1 MSAEPNLDLVLVVSL
16 GQVTIQWLEE
26 FRRPWVA
33 LGLVPSTIRPSRCF
47 LDGLDVKPSRSTTE
61 REQEYKGARIMADV
75 AVAPIGW
82 ERALMAA
89 EKVKERLRRATR
101 ALDAAGVRYAVVGG
115 NAVAEWVAR
124 VDEDAV
130 RNTKDV
136 DILVRR
142 ADLPAV
148 KAALES
154 VGFVYHHVLD
164 VDLFIDGPQGRP
176 SAGVHLL
183 YAGEPVKPGDLASPN
198 IDESER
204 ATEFQVVSLESIVRM
219 KLIAW
224 RDKDRTHL
232 RDLIGVG
239 QIDATWP
246 ARFPPPLGDRL
257 QQLLDDPNG

>member
-1 MSAEPNLDLVLVVSL
+1 MTTIVS
-16 GQVTIQWLEE
+16 
-26 FRRPWVA
+26 P
-33 LGLVPSTIRPSRCF
+33 
-47 LDGLDVKPSRSTTE
+47 
-61 REQEYKGARIMADV
+61 
-75 AVAPIGW
+75 W

-89 EKVKERLRRATR
+89 EKVKERLRRATK
-101 ALDAAGVRYAVVGG
+101 ALDDAGIRYAVAGG

-142 ADLPAV
+142 EDFPAV
-148 KAALES
+148 KTALEGA
-154 VGFVYHHVLD
+154 GFVYHHVMD
-164 VDLFIDGPQGRP
+164 VDLFIDGPEGRP

-183 YAGEPVKPGDLASPN
+183 YAGEPVKAGYEYASP
-198 IDESER
+198 DLDKSER
-204 ATEFQVVSLESIVRM
+204 ASEFQVVTLESIVKM

-239 QIDATWP
+239 QIDSTWP
-246 ARFPPPLGDRL
+246 SRFPSPLGTRL
-257 QQLLDDPNG
+257 QELLDNPDG